1 MRAPPE
7 LRQGTQSSSRILL
20 VPPID
25 LQQVALGPFELQR
38 ETRGSSRVAAVDLW
52 RLSSFSDASS
62 HVAAGWGV
70 LSNFGI
76 VVSSLIF
83 FVFLSNL
90 EGLL

>member
-7 LRQGTQSSSRILL
+7 LRQGTQSSSQVLL

-52 RLSSFSDASS
+52 HLSSFSDVSS
-62 HVAAGWGV
+62 CVVAGCLCGV
-70 LSNFGI
+70 GG
-76 VVSSLIF
+76 SSLILAL
-83 FVFLSNL
+83 LSL
-90 EGLL
+90 H